1 MLGDK
6 FRTKLLGSI
15 LNSAYKS
22 AMASTLSSARKPAT
36 PPAVQPGSSDVEI
49 WEYFQ
54 TIRWPGGFVC
64 PECGWQVSEEWA
76 KTRRRQLRA
85 AGDIKVSSFSLLPKA
100 RGRIVCPGCGKHVSL
115 TSGTMLAG
123 TRISPSILL
132 TAAGCFLRAV
142 SGISAVQLNREAGL
156 GSTLTAVRLIKK
168 FYKVAVP
175 DKRDKLR
182 GTVHLDCGIATIGS
196 ARRSKAF
203 RVVVAVEEA
212 DNGKAGKIALLYSP
226 EPKGI
231 FWIPGFPQPIMRG
244 TRVVARS
251 GEIEGLLRAW
261 NITPELV
268 HGPEGELLPLCASVL
283 VQVNA
288 FLRKTFRGAISPRN
302 VQLYLHTLSFC
313 WNHRDQGKKA
323 THKLIRRLLQKPQ
336 VDPELYAYE

>member
-1 MLGDK
+1 M
-6 FRTKLLGSI
+6 
-15 LNSAYKS
+15 
-22 AMASTLSSARKPAT
+22 
-36 PPAVQPGSSDVEI
+36 
-49 WEYFQ
+49 
-54 TIRWPGGFVC
+54 
-64 PECGWQVSEEWA
+64 SEEWTA
-76 KTRRRQLRA
+76 TQRKRHRV
-85 AGDIKVSSFSLLPKA
+85 AGESNDPSFSLLPRA

-115 TSGTMLAG
+115 TSGTLLTG
-123 TRISPSILL
+123 TRISPSKLL

-142 SGISAVQLNREAGL
+142 GGISAVQLKREAGL

-226 EPKGI
+226 EPTGI

-251 GEIEGLLRAW
+251 GEIEGLLLAW

-268 HGPEGELLPLCASVL
+268 RGSEGKLLPLCASVL
-283 VQVNA
+283 VQVEA
-288 FLRKTFRGAISPRN
+288 VLRKTHRGAISPRN
-302 VQLYLHTLSFC
+302 VQLYLHALAFC
-313 WNHRDQGKKA
+313 WNHRDQREKA

-336 VDPELYAYE
+336 VDPELNAYKYLETERATRTLWRRR